1 MPRKARR
8 NPLIS
13 LWRLLTVWMCKAPR
27 TRSPAERLILSR
39 AMTSSSASLTLSAL
53 RAGRVLAEGRAGAI
67 GGDQDRHLLAREAAF
82 AGLAAAPARLAVQ
95 LPLALP
101 ALKHEGLVGLD
112 DPGKP
117 VRRLPDRLQE
127 AVAPAMRRA
136 RSNPAAR
143 GRRAYRLPFGQ
154 RLAERQ
160 PALLVVQTRQR
171 RAGERRMSSRRPCT
185 DSGADR
191 APCPERQNRR
201 CRSAHSAALRPRR
214 VRSSPARPHP
224 AAVPTAPPRP
234 PRAAPPSDRPHAKT
248 SPETARDPSA

>member
-1 MPRKARR
+1 MRDGERR
-8 NPLIS
+8 SGGRIAAAGVRDEQGIPS
-13 LWRLLTVWMCKAPR
+13 DDRLQ
-27 TRSPAERLILSR
+27 RLPH
-39 AMTSSSASLTLSAL
+39 AVGVE
-53 RAGRVLAEGRAGAI
+53 GRQGVAEGRAGAI

-117 VRRLPDRLQE
+117 VRRLPNRLQE

-136 RSNPAAR
+136 RRNPAAR

-171 RAGERRMSSRRPCT
+171 RAGERAECLPAGLAPIAAQTARLAPRDRTAAAAVRTAPLFVHAKFDRRQRGRTLRPSR
-185 DSGADR
+185 
-191 APCPERQNRR
+191 QRR
-201 CRSAHSAALRPRR
+201 RDLLALRRR
-214 VRSSPARPHP
+214 QIVHMRL
-224 AAVPTAPPRP
+224 
-234 PRAAPPSDRPHAKT
+234 T
-248 SPETARDPSA
+248 SPETAR